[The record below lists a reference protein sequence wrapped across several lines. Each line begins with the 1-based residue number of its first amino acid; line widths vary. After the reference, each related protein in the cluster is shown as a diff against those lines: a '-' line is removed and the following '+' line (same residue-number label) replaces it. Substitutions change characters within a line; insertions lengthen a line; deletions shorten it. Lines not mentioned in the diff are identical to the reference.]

1 MGKPNPTHNDETSNL
16 TAEERQLVAERLL
29 EVGLSTTR
37 FISVEEGR
45 KQSYDHSAGDPDSV
59 DGNYGV
65 YAGDGLVGVDIDDY
79 GGDMD
84 TAEIDGLPAT
94 FAVTT
99 AHGGEHRYYHVK
111 DDAPSKLR
119 AITDGAANVSLEWG
133 EIHAEGKYLVGPGS
147 EITECSKSWCVACGT
162 IGSSYEIAVDRQI
175 ATITAE
181 RLGEVVLA
189 DDGFGTNTTSQQRL
203 VDF

>member
-1 MGKPNPTHNDETSNL
+1 
-16 TAEERQLVAERLL
+16 LVADRLT
-29 EVGLSTTR
+29 EVGISTDR
-37 FISVEEGR
+37 FIDVAEGQ
-45 KQSYDHSAGDPDSV
+45 KQSFDHTTGELDSV

-162 IGSSYEIAVDRQI
+162 IGSSYEVTADRQI

-189 DDGFGTNTTSQQRL
+189 DDGFGTDTTSQQRL